1 MNQQDVCEYDIKYI
15 YIYVHNQVFH
25 FIRKV
30 RELKWNEMYGLQ
42 VQMKWNEMKCFSFF
56 NSVCEM
62 KINEI
67 ILH

>member
-1 MNQQDVCEYDIKYI
+1 MSGARGAVVVELCQG
-15 YIYVHNQVFH
+15 FH
-25 FIRKV
+25 FISKV

-56 NSVCEM
+56 NSTCEM

-67 ILH
+67 ILY